1 LLKTQKRKYQ
11 HSCNIKSAKANPNN
25 ATLLKPTPNNAIT
38 APSPTQ
44 QGESCMKLSLQ
55 KLSQIFLI
63 TGMIMFLISYF
74 SFDFENLILNF
85 LMYAV
90 LSVGFLLN
98 FIAVITRK

>member
-1 LLKTQKRKYQ
+1 
-11 HSCNIKSAKANPNN
+11 
-25 ATLLKPTPNNAIT
+25 
-38 APSPTQ
+38 
-44 QGESCMKLSLQ
+44 MKLSLQ

-63 TGMIMFLISYF
+63 KGMIMFLISYF

>member
-1 LLKTQKRKYQ
+1 
-11 HSCNIKSAKANPNN
+11 
-25 ATLLKPTPNNAIT
+25 
-38 APSPTQ
+38 
-44 QGESCMKLSLQ
+44 MKLSLQ